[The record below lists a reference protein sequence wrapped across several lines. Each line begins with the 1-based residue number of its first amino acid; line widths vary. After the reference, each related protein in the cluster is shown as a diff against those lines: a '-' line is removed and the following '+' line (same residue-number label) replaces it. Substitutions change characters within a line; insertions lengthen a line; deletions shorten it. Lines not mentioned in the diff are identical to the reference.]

1 MVQLIFR
8 NAGRFVL
15 EKGNCL
21 IVRGRVLIGILSI
34 DGAKNV
40 RHMGSILIR
49 VLESVFDGEFLTLSV
64 IPVIANERNGFRIAD
79 VVQIPMIIIDIVV
92 LRIGCRC
99 TCRFGGVGRKLEMR
113 RVNGVDIRMGVQ
125 DAVLVDVS
133 QVGRCLV
140 PCDEAALL
148 LPFLA

>member
-40 RHMGSILIR
+40 HHMGSILIR
-49 VLESVFDGEFLTLSV
+49 VLESVFDSEFLTLSV
-64 IPVIANERNGFRIAD
+64 IPVIANERNRS
-79 VVQIPMIIIDIVV
+79 
-92 LRIGCRC
+92 
-99 TCRFGGVGRKLEMR
+99 
-113 RVNGVDIRMGVQ
+113 
-125 DAVLVDVS
+125 VDVLS
-133 QVGRCLV
+133 
-140 PCDEAALL
+140 
-148 LPFLA
+148 LATKPLCFCHSWHESYYHVCKDLKNKTIG